1 MGVWKIISKS
11 ILTPIDINKIED
23 SNDRFSAAIFTVII
37 CALLGAVLMPVL
49 YYIFS
54 KDKFQISLDIM
65 AMIKLFFIGLLSF
78 LASCMIFVITAKLFK
93 EKVNFKVVASYW
105 GVSYIPN
112 IVCII
117 LYWTIQTFTF
127 IVNSSIAGFIL
138 NTIFIM
144 LLLWKVLYYFIE
156 MIFVLRLKGKKLYIA
171 TIVTG
176 ITLLALILINFTVGL
191 QVPMV

>member
-1 MGVWKIISKS
+1 MGVWKKISKS
-11 ILTPIDINKIED
+11 ILAPIDIYKIED
-23 SNDRFSAAIFTVII
+23 SNGRFNAAIFTVII
-37 CALLGAVLMPVL
+37 CALLGAVLMPVM

-54 KDKFQISLDIM
+54 KDKFQISLDTM
-65 AMIKLFFIGLLSF
+65 VMIKLFFIGLLSF
-78 LASCMIFVITAKLFK
+78 LGSCMIFVITAKLFK
-93 EKVNFKVVASYW
+93 EEVNFKVVASYW
-105 GVSYIPN
+105 GISYIPN

-127 IVNSSIAGFIL
+127 IVNSPIAGFIL

-176 ITLLALILINFTVGL
+176 ITLLGLIIINFTVGL